1 VQTCIYL
8 HIMGPAGGM
17 GVKQRKNSIQRRCL
31 LLLVLV
37 CANSASSLAGHGR
50 RLFSDRRSSRCATA
64 RHPCFA
70 HRATRTTKGSSS
82 ISMRWQSISSS
93 VVVDATPDEA
103 YALYSQLPRFPEWSP
118 WLKSVEYDP
127 DPDCASASTKWV
139 LASRGITVAW
149 TAATVAAE
157 PGSRIAWEATS
168 GLPNRGEV
176 IFSSLS
182 PSGDGD
188 GDGGGRSSVTRSS
201 GRQCGTEVRLEV
213 SYDAPKFI
221 TVLVKNV
228 GVLSRFIEKTLLGDL
243 RRFKQVLKQELEAAN
258 GTAEA

>member
-1 VQTCIYL
+1 
-8 HIMGPAGGM
+8 MEAGWWTPTPGY
-17 GVKQRKNSIQRRCL
+17 GQGK
-31 LLLVLV
+31 
-37 CANSASSLAGHGR
+37 
-50 RLFSDRRSSRCATA
+50 SRIL
-64 RHPCFA
+64 
-70 HRATRTTKGSSS
+70 KGSWHGS
-82 ISMRWQSISSS
+82 
-93 VVVDATPDEA
+93 
-103 YALYSQLPRFPEWSP
+103 
-118 WLKSVEYDP
+118 
-127 DPDCASASTKWV
+127 CAK
-139 LASRGITVAW
+139 RGRIPGRSGCW
-149 TAATVAAE
+149 

-182 PSGDGD
+182 PPSGDGD

-221 TVLVKNV
+221 TVLVENV

-243 RRFKQVLKQELEAAN
+243 RRFKQVLEQELEAAE

>member
-1 VQTCIYL
+1 
-8 HIMGPAGGM
+8 M
-17 GVKQRKNSIQRRCL
+17 RCL
-31 LLLVLV
+31 LLVLL
-37 CANSASSLAGHGR
+37 CADGASSLAGHGR

-64 RHPCFA
+64 HLPAHHARFA
-70 HRATRTTKGSSS
+70 HRATTRTTGSTRSSS

-103 YALYSQLPRFPEWSP
+103 YALYSQLTRFPEWSP

>member
-1 VQTCIYL
+1 
-8 HIMGPAGGM
+8 
-17 GVKQRKNSIQRRCL
+17 
-31 LLLVLV
+31 
-37 CANSASSLAGHGR
+37 
-50 RLFSDRRSSRCATA
+50 
-64 RHPCFA
+64 
-70 HRATRTTKGSSS
+70 
-82 ISMRWQSISSS
+82 MRWQSISSS

-103 YALYSQLPRFPEWSP
+103 YSLYSQLPRFPEWSP